1 MDISNRENREVLL
14 ASILMPASCATASM
28 ERSENVSDGKS
39 DMNANRNSD
48 ESIVPSKEANNDE
61 AVSSAELSEERDST
75 KRNDVPSDLPRSQNR
90 TKRKSIGLHG
100 VREAARKDSSLRFV
114 NLLHH
119 VNCELLEEAF
129 FDLKKSAAVGVDG
142 VSWHDYERNLEDN
155 IVDLHGRIHR
165 GGYRAKPSL
174 RKRIPKPDG
183 RQRLLGVASLEDK
196 IVQKALLGNQKGDRQ
211 SKRGHCRMALTSCKS
226 LL

>member
-1 MDISNRENREVLL
+1 
-14 ASILMPASCATASM
+14 M

-39 DMNANRNSD
+39 DMNASRNSD
-48 ESIVPSKEANNDE
+48 ESIVPSKKANNDE
-61 AVSSAELSEERDST
+61 ADLSATESSAESSEERDST
-75 KRNDVPSDLPRSQNR
+75 KRNDELSDLPRSQNR
-90 TKRKSIGLHG
+90 NQRKSIGLHG

-142 VSWHDYERNLEDN
+142 VAWHDYERNLEDN

-165 GGYRAKPSL
+165 CFLTCTYTMPSTCGLSGGENSAA
-174 RKRIPKPDG
+174 
-183 RQRLLGVASLEDK
+183 V
-196 IVQKALLGNQKGDRQ
+196 
-211 SKRGHCRMALTSCKS
+211 TWW
-226 LL
+226 